1 MQKNAHIVIYPLT
14 VSKVFLRN
22 INIQEVY
29 MKTIERLG
37 ITIGTV
43 LLLTACGSSSS
54 GSAAPEPEAAEP
66 AAETEAPVQEEAP
79 NEESPYYFRDFEV
92 VTKDYTMKIT
102 DWKIIEPGQE
112 GNSYGNSPV
121 IAFWYDTTNTSGK
134 EIDPMSAWI
143 YVMTAVQDNDPNAI
157 NKLNTA
163 SHPDASLL
171 DNQMAKIKE
180 GGTVPNAMAYEL
192 TDSETPVELTAKA
205 DMFGDDIGGMTFD
218 LTSGIAS
225 NGASASIG
233 TAENTVSAEPSF
245 SDNVVVAK
253 DYTIEILDYK
263 VIPAGEEG
271 NKYGDAPVIAFW
283 YNTTNTSGKEID
295 PMSAWI
301 YIMTAVQDND
311 PNLVNKL
318 EVASLPDD
326 RFLDSQMAKIK
337 AGGTVENAMAYTLT
351 DTETPVELTAKA
363 DMFGSDLGT
372 QVFEIK

>member
-1 MQKNAHIVIYPLT
+1 M
-14 VSKVFLRN
+14 
-22 INIQEVY
+22 
-29 MKTIERLG
+29 
-37 ITIGTV
+37 
-43 LLLTACGSSSS
+43 
-54 GSAAPEPEAAEP
+54 
-66 AAETEAPVQEEAP
+66 QEEAP